1 MSCSEKSVLIC
12 NHHFNTPVL
21 GTTSG
26 VVRAVRVSVRG
37 DRILLAVPL
46 SRQAGFAHT
55 VVAEFLSHRFSA
67 VFGQSQV
74 VGLTADCIRVPL
86 DRNAPILAAV
96 LEDGG
101 DVPYFVSRFS
111 GQPGAIKLEQHVRQ
125 VHHDPTFG
133 FAGVQLV
140 SLQFFQQGAV
150 ASDLLTLPFNQ
161 LALRVERLIL
171 RFDLASYR
179 VATDGTQARAD
190 SRARSGI
197 SSVTADDGSAA
208 RSQQT
213 A

>member
-55 VVAEFLSHRFSA
+55 VVAEFLSHRFSP

-101 DVPYFVSRFS
+101 DVPHFVSRFS
-111 GQPGAIKLEQHVRQ
+111 GQAGAIKLEQHVRQ
-125 VHHDPTFG
+125 IDHYPAFG
-133 FAGVQLV
+133 FTGVQLV
-140 SLQFFQQGAV
+140 SLQLFQEGTV

-161 LALRVERLIL
+161 LALRVESLIL
-171 RFDLASYR
+171 RFDLASHR
-179 VATDGTQARAD
+179 VATDGTQARTD
-190 SRARSGI
+190 GRARSRL
-197 SSVTADDGSAA
+197 SFMAADDGST
-208 RSQQT
+208 SCT
-213 A
+213 